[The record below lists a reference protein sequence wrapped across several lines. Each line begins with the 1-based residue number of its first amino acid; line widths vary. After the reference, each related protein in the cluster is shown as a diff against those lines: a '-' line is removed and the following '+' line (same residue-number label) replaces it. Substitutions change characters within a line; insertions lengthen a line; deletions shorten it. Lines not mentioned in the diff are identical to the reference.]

1 MYVTKGGGDTYPSEA
16 FEMHAENGWHVG
28 NELALCGR
36 SVQLA
41 STTEP
46 PAGVTGSEKKEG
58 FELYVDASHN
68 CRNCR

>member
-1 MYVTKGGGDTYPSEA
+1 
-16 FEMHAENGWHVG
+16 MHAENGGHVG
-28 NELALCGR
+28 DELALCGR